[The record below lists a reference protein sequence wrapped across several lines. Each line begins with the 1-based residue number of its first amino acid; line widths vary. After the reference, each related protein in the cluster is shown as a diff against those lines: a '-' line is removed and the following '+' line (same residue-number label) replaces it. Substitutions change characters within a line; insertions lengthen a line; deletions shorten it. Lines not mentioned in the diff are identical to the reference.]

1 MESIFPA
8 SDKSG
13 MGHSDSPSGIK
24 ERQMLG
30 FGKFFFPFPW
40 DKQTKK
46 KPAFHLFALSGT
58 IRRGYVWFCGKHITF
73 FLKWGANRI
82 LAQLS
87 QTPDILELLSYLAL
101 DQHTARILVLKE
113 NESVYCLGL

>member
-46 KPAFHLFALSGT
+46 KNLPF
-58 IRRGYVWFCGKHITF
+58 I
-73 FLKWGANRI
+73 FLLWVGLLEEVMFGSVVNI
-82 LAQLS
+82 LPS
-87 QTPDILELLSYLAL
+87 F
-101 DQHTARILVLKE
+101 
-113 NESVYCLGL
+113 